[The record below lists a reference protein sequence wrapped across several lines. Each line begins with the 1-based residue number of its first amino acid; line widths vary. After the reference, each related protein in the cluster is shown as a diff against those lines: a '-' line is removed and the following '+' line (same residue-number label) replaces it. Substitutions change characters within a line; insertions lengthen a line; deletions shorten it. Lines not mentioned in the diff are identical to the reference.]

1 MSRNR
6 RREGLKRRGQSYR
19 SNQPRRQFRQ
29 RLLRWFYISIVGL
42 VGLLIILGLALPSVL
57 PFDGP
62 GENRP
67 EAAPGTQIFDQGR
80 GHIAPGQDHVAYNTS
95 PPTSGPHYPTTALWG
110 LHTIPI
116 IEELQV
122 HNLEHGGVLVQY
134 NTDDPTLRD
143 QLESLVMNQRNYPCY
158 LVVAPYSDMDETIAL
173 TGWAVLQYLDAYNE
187 QAIIDFIDAYRNKGP
202 ERVPCDPSDANMID
216 MSGS

>member
-1 MSRNR
+1 M
-6 RREGLKRRGQSYR
+6 
-19 SNQPRRQFRQ
+19 
-29 RLLRWFYISIVGL
+29 LRWFYISIVGF

-62 GENRP
+62 GQDRP
-67 EAAPGTQIFDQGR
+67 EEGPGTQVFDQGR

-116 IEELQV
+116 IEEFQV
-122 HNLEHGGVLVQY
+122 HNLEHGGILVQY
-134 NTDDPTLRD
+134 NSDDPTLKE
-143 QLESLVMNQRNYPCY
+143 QLESLVTNQRNYPCY
-158 LVVAPYSDMDETIAL
+158 LAVAPYSDMDETVAL
-173 TGWAVLQYLDAYNE
+173 TAWGVLQYLDAYDE
-187 QAIIDFIDAYRNKGP
+187 QAITDFIEAYRNKGP
-202 ERVPCDPSDANMID
+202 ERVPCDPSDPNVID